1 MITTKSFLICHSEE
15 RSDEESFLY
24 RYCEDPS
31 LSLRMTWKETLI
43 RYQIP
48 SLVILILTVTGFFDS
63 LNCRKTDV
71 LRQLSFSLCSSLRAA
86 AGRDAEALADGFQ
99 LGQLCLG

>member
-1 MITTKSFLICHSEE
+1 MITTKSLLICHSEE

-31 LSLRMTWKETLI
+31 LSLRMTWKEILI

-48 SLVILILTVTGFFDS
+48 SLVILILTVMGFFDS
-63 LNCRKTDV
+63 LKNDA
-71 LRQLSFSLCSSLRAA
+71 LSERRFIVMLQSS
-86 AGRDAEALADGFQ
+86 
-99 LGQLCLG
+99 